1 LFSDLEKDVKLI
13 ELKYFPHG
21 FLNYDFPLMMPE
33 ASVASDII
41 VKEMEKFISKS

>member
-1 LFSDLEKDVKLI
+1 MI

-33 ASVASDII
+33 ASVGNDILI
-41 VKEMEKFISKS
+41 DEIKKCINNLYDY